1 MRVAPRCLVVSA
13 ALLGLFG
20 AGRALAEAIPLVAGE
35 YPPLTG
41 ENEPGGGLLSRVVL
55 AAFASQGG
63 SVRVSYLPW
72 QRGFNETRS
81 GLYTGTFPYVRNT
94 EREAEFLYS
103 APLFVDN
110 IRLFGLQS
118 TVLPVQWAQKSV
130 CVPLG
135 HSLQQIQSFVTARA
149 VRLERPATLGHCFQL
164 LQLGRVHA
172 VWASETVAEQVTRP
186 LRTAGLRYKPLHEEV
201 DYSVEYYLIVPKVH
215 PDASGVIQ
223 RFNGGLAHIRK
234 SGVYKKIM
242 GALVP

>member
-1 MRVAPRCLVVSA
+1 MRAAPRCLVMSA
-13 ALLGLFG
+13 ALVGLTG
-20 AGRALAEAIPLVAGE
+20 AGQALAEPVPLAAGE

-41 ENEPGGGLLSRVVL
+41 ESEPGGGLLSRVVL
-55 AAFASQGG
+55 AAYATQGDG
-63 SVRVSYLPW
+63 VRVTYLPW

-81 GLYTGTFPYVRNT
+81 GFYTGTYPYVKNA

-103 APLFVDN
+103 APLFADH
-110 IRLFGLQS
+110 IRLFGLQA
-118 TVLPVQWAQKSV
+118 TELPVQWAHKAV

-135 HSLQQIQSFVTARA
+135 HSLQQIQSFVTMRFA
-149 VRLERPATLGHCFQL
+149 RLERPATVGHCFQL

-172 VWASETVAEQVTRP
+172 VWASETVAEQVTRQ
-186 LRTAGLRYKPLHEEV
+186 LRATGLRYKPLQEEV

-215 PDASGVIQ
+215 PDAAGVIQ
-223 RFNGGLAHIRK
+223 RFNSGLTHIRK